1 MNCEVAFSLLSDFF
15 MFFNLYMS
23 IVRKKAEGLPLIKEK
38 GPVILYIATHVLSL
52 NSRPRQLRHLEQYV
66 EPLISSENTVL
77 V

>member
-1 MNCEVAFSLLSDFF
+1 MNCEVAFSLLSDFYVF
-15 MFFNLYMS
+15 LFAF
-23 IVRKKAEGLPLIKEK
+23 VRCLKKAEGLPLIKEK